1 MTTITVLDDGIGQ
14 VNFKLVKGVAASLLL
29 TMSSLDPLED
39 ITAYVFELNFYV
51 GRSPVGIP
59 ILTSTDSGIVVDPAA
74 MTAVLNFS
82 AASVAARAMGQY
94 NWDLRY
100 TETVGADPKQLL
112 RGEVD
117 LEAL

>member
-1 MTTITVLDDGIGQ
+1 MTITTLDDGIGQ
-14 VNFKLVKGVAASLLL
+14 VNFKLVKGVATSLLL
-29 TMSSLDPLED
+29 TLAAVPAAD
-39 ITAYVFELNFYV
+39 ITTYVFELNFYV
-51 GRSPVGIP
+51 GKSPVGIT
-59 ILTSTDSGIVVDPAA
+59 ILTSADTGIVVDAEA

-82 AASVAARAMGQY
+82 AASTAARALGQY

-117 LEAL
+117 LEAM